1 MADEKQQP
9 EQPEQPQIDPV
20 RFYASVLTPDGAYSV
35 QEFDTL
41 EALQERLA
49 DLVDKDV
56 TVFSFAGVQLK
67 VSKPPFRHLLT
78 PWGAKPLFTV
88 PTDNFEEDETG
99 YLGLDPVHLEAPPQV
114 RVPTTKQPSAA
125 ADEFFSDDG
134 DNVTNIFD
142 TILPDPDN

>member
-1 MADEKQQP
+1 MADEKKQP
-9 EQPEQPQIDPV
+9 EQHTLDKLC
-20 RFYASVLTPDGAYSV
+20 FYAAVLTPDGTYTV
-35 QEFDTL
+35 QEFGTL
-41 EALQERLA
+41 DALQAHLA
-49 DLVDKDV
+49 ELVDRDV

-88 PTDNFEEDETG
+88 PTENFEEDTSG
-99 YLGLDPVHLEAPPQV
+99 YLGLDPVHLEGPPQV
-114 RVPTTKQPSAA
+114 RVPPSKPSSAG
-125 ADEFFSDDG
+125 DEFFSDDG

>member
-1 MADEKQQP
+1 MADENKQP
-9 EQPEQPQIDPV
+9 EPPALETIK
-20 RFYASVLTPDGAYSV
+20 FYAAVLTPDGAYTV

-41 EALQERLA
+41 EDLQSRLTE
-49 DLVDKDV
+49 LVDKDV
-56 TVFSFAGVQLK
+56 TVFSFAGAQLK

-78 PWGAKPLFTV
+78 PWGAKPLFSV
-88 PTDNFEEDETG
+88 PTDNFEEDTTG

-114 RVPTTKQPSAA
+114 RVPASKPSSSG
-125 ADEFFSDDG
+125 DEFFSDDT

>member
-1 MADEKQQP
+1 MAEEQKQP
-9 EQPEQPQIDPV
+9 EQPTIDTV
-20 RFYASVLTPDGAYSV
+20 RFYAAILTPDGAYTV

-41 EALQERLA
+41 EDLQTRLA
-49 DLVDKDV
+49 ELVDRDV
-56 TVFSFAGVQLK
+56 TVFSFAGAQLK

-78 PWGAKPLFTV
+78 PWGAKPLFSV
-88 PTDNFEEDETG
+88 PTENFEEDETG

-114 RVPTTKQPSAA
+114 RVLAAKQPFSAS
-125 ADEFFSDDG
+125 DEFFSDEG

>member
-1 MADEKQQP
+1 MADEQQQP
-9 EQPEQPQIDPV
+9 EQPKIDTV
-20 RFYASVLTPDGAYSV
+20 RFYAAILTPEGSYTV
-35 QEFDTL
+35 QDFETL
-41 EALQERLA
+41 EELQTRIA

-88 PTDNFEEDETG
+88 PTENFEEDTTG
-99 YLGLDPVHLEAPPQV
+99 YLGLDPVHFEAPPQV
-114 RVPTTKQPSAA
+114 RVPTAKQSSAA
-125 ADEFFSDDG
+125 GDEFFSDDG